1 MRRSPVFSDPSM
13 SANLA
18 RDGAKHMSQRPTTR
32 ESEHE
37 HMFDPQR
44 DYSVPS
50 LMSFL
55 SPKNA
60 MLLTLLLAAAT
71 AAAATPPRD
80 LKSLASVIEK
90 NLQEIADAQVKKCKP

>member
-1 MRRSPVFSDPSM
+1 
-13 SANLA
+13 
-18 RDGAKHMSQRPTTR
+18 
-32 ESEHE
+32 
-37 HMFDPQR
+37 
-44 DYSVPS
+44 
-50 LMSFL
+50 
-55 SPKNA
+55 